1 MSRYLDLDTIQNPY
15 GKRVGGGYETVL
27 VGPGG
32 GRTHVKGSDGGP
44 LCMQGRRA
52 ADLRPSNAR
61 VVTCY
66 RCIKVMGLQSNAPA
80 LERHL
85 YQRERDLGQSENY
98 MVPGG
103 RQGALIA
110 DKKLS
115 PYGMDGKTVFRR
127 GTKKHP
133 TQSRLGAFGD
143 NVSTREGRRS
153 GTSRV
158 RGGVARPMGYVA
170 PSFAAEADVS
180 RYASPKARRRA
191 GRELSVA
198 RRARVREEAMEAAAM
213 EMEERVAGY
222 ANNPSPK
229 VTITFTRAGSGRT
242 TSLYFTSPLGDGGG
256 SKEYG
261 SVNYDKADALS
272 NALADARR
280 AGAAQVTADYM
291 EGYGSTKWEYR
302 LDREIL
308 KALMLQTG
316 YRGQKASSARNNP
329 NPEAAEAMRL
339 YHSGQARSLKEAWA
353 MVKGTSL
360 RRANGRR

>member
-15 GKRVGGGYETVL
+15 GKRIGGGYSTVL
-27 VGPGG
+27 VGGGG
-32 GRTHVKGSDGGP
+32 GRTHIKGDDGGP
-44 LCMQGRRA
+44 LCMQGRRTQ
-52 ADLRPSNAR
+52 DLRSSSAR

-66 RCIKVMGLQSNAPA
+66 RCIKIMGLQSNAPA
-80 LERHL
+80 LERTL
-85 YQRERDLGQSENY
+85 YQRDRDMGQSANY

-103 RQGALIA
+103 RQGSLVA
-110 DKKLS
+110 DKKAS

-180 RYASPKARRRA
+180 RYASTTAKRRSA
-191 GRELSVA
+191 QEQVVA
-198 RRARVREEAMEAAAM
+198 RRARVREEAMEAAVM

-222 ANNPSPK
+222 ANNPYRGAERKPK
-229 VTITFTRAGSGRT
+229 RQEDREWEMIWSEVGPTYSTREYAAYKKKMAAGGR
-242 TSLYFTSPLGDGGG
+242 
-256 SKEYG
+256 
-261 SVNYDKADALS
+261 KAAS
-272 NALADARR
+272 REGWEKHKWEMARR
-280 AGAAQVTADYM
+280 RQAAGVAAREEQLAGYAE
-291 EGYGSTKWEYR
+291 EGG
-302 LDREIL
+302 
-308 KALMLQTG
+308 
-316 YRGQKASSARNNP
+316 
-329 NPEAAEAMRL
+329 AAEAMRL

>member
-15 GKRVGGGYETVL
+15 GKRIGGGYSTVL
-27 VGPGG
+27 VGGG
-32 GRTHVKGSDGGP
+32 GRTHIKGDDGGP
-44 LCMQGRRA
+44 LCMQGRRTQ
-52 ADLRPSNAR
+52 DLRSSGAR

-66 RCIKVMGLQSNAPA
+66 RCIKIMGLQSNAPA
-80 LERHL
+80 LERTL
-85 YQRERDLGQSENY
+85 YQRDRDMGQSANY

-103 RQGALIA
+103 RQGSLVA
-110 DKKLS
+110 DKKAS

-180 RYASPKARRRA
+180 RYASTTAKRRSA
-191 GRELSVA
+191 QEQVVA
-198 RRARVREEAMEAAAM
+198 RRARVREEAMEAAVM

-222 ANNPSPK
+222 ANNPYKGSKDEAMARRIVEAGGASTMKEARALIKAEFPRRSG
-229 VTITFTRAGSGRT
+229 TREGRKAVQEMMVKAGYANNPYRRN
-242 TSLYFTSPLGDGGG
+242 GG
-256 SKEYG
+256 S
-261 SVNYDKADALS
+261 
-272 NALADARR
+272 
-280 AGAAQVTADYM
+280 
-291 EGYGSTKWEYR
+291 
-302 LDREIL
+302 
-308 KALMLQTG
+308 
-316 YRGQKASSARNNP
+316 
-329 NPEAAEAMRL
+329 EAAEAMRL

>member
-15 GKRVGGGYETVL
+15 GKRIGGGYSTVL
-27 VGPGG
+27 VGGGG
-32 GRTHVKGSDGGP
+32 GRTHIKGDDGGP
-44 LCMQGRRA
+44 LCMQGRRTQ
-52 ADLRPSNAR
+52 DLRSSGAR

-66 RCIKVMGLQSNAPA
+66 RCIKIMGLQSNAPA
-80 LERHL
+80 LERTL
-85 YQRERDLGQSENY
+85 YQRDSDMGQSANY

-103 RQGALIA
+103 RQGSLVA
-110 DKKLS
+110 DKKAS

-180 RYASPKARRRA
+180 RYASTTAKRRSA
-191 GRELSVA
+191 QEQVVA
-198 RRARVREEAMEAAAM
+198 RRARVREEAMEAAVM

-222 ANNPSPK
+222 A
-229 VTITFTRAGSGRT
+229 
-242 TSLYFTSPLGDGGG
+242 
-256 SKEYG
+256 
-261 SVNYDKADALS
+261 
-272 NALADARR
+272 
-280 AGAAQVTADYM
+280 
-291 EGYGSTKWEYR
+291 
-302 LDREIL
+302 
-308 KALMLQTG
+308 
-316 YRGQKASSARNNP
+316 NNP

>member
-15 GKRVGGGYETVL
+15 GKRIGGGYSTVL
-27 VGPGG
+27 VGGG
-32 GRTHVKGSDGGP
+32 GRTHIKGDDGGP
-44 LCMQGRRA
+44 LCMQGRRTQ
-52 ADLRPSNAR
+52 DLRSSGAR

-80 LERHL
+80 LERTL
-85 YQRERDLGQSENY
+85 YQRDRDMGQSANY

-103 RQGALIA
+103 RQGSLVA
-110 DKKLS
+110 DKKAS

-127 GTKKHP
+127 GTKTHP

-180 RYASPKARRRA
+180 RYASTTAKRRSA
-191 GRELSVA
+191 QEQVVA

-222 ANNPSPK
+222 ANNP
-229 VTITFTRAGSGRT
+229 RRNGGWASGRVP
-242 TSLYFTSPLGDGGG
+242 SSP
-256 SKEYG
+256 EF
-261 SVNYDKADALS
+261 
-272 NALADARR
+272 LARIQAEQDRLR
-280 AGAAQVTADYM
+280 PIVAAQKARSQRHAE
-291 EGYGSTKWEYR
+291 EGG
-302 LDREIL
+302 
-308 KALMLQTG
+308 
-316 YRGQKASSARNNP
+316 
-329 NPEAAEAMRL
+329 AAEAMRL

-353 MVKGTSL
+353 MVKGASP

>member
-15 GKRVGGGYETVL
+15 GKRIGGGYSTVL
-27 VGPGG
+27 VGGGG
-32 GRTHVKGSDGGP
+32 GRTHIKGDDGGP
-44 LCMQGRRA
+44 LCMQGRRTQ
-52 ADLRPSNAR
+52 DLRSSGAR

-66 RCIKVMGLQSNAPA
+66 RCIKIMGLQSNAPA
-80 LERHL
+80 LERTL
-85 YQRERDLGQSENY
+85 YQRDSDMGQSANY

-103 RQGALIA
+103 RQGSLVA
-110 DKKLS
+110 DKKAS

-180 RYASPKARRRA
+180 RYASTTAKRRSA
-191 GRELSVA
+191 QEQVVA
-198 RRARVREEAMEAAAM
+198 RRARVREEAMEAAVM

-222 ANNPSPK
+222 ANNPYRGAERKPK
-229 VTITFTRAGSGRT
+229 SQEDREWEMIWSEVGPTYSTREYAAYKKKMAAGGR
-242 TSLYFTSPLGDGGG
+242 
-256 SKEYG
+256 
-261 SVNYDKADALS
+261 KAAS
-272 NALADARR
+272 REGWEKHQWEMARR
-280 AGAAQVTADYM
+280 RQAAGVAAREEQLAGYAE
-291 EGYGSTKWEYR
+291 EGG
-302 LDREIL
+302 
-308 KALMLQTG
+308 
-316 YRGQKASSARNNP
+316 
-329 NPEAAEAMRL
+329 AAEAMRL
-339 YHSGQARSLKEAWA
+339 YHSGQARPLKEAWA